1 MGYKNKQIA
10 DVLYNKILEECT
22 PIKEIADKLSGLVQK
37 INKGEKV
44 ILQQN
49 EAGDYLA
56 RVIKLNNTYQSG
68 LPCDI
73 SDGLVISEHYF

>member
-1 MGYKNKQIA
+1 MEYKNKQIA
-10 DVLYNKILEECT
+10 DILYNKILEECA

-44 ILQQN
+44 ILKQN
-49 EAGDYLA
+49 KAGGYLVK
-56 RVIKLNNTYQSG
+56 VIKLNNTYQSG

-73 SDGLVISEHYF
+73 SDGPVISEYCL

>member
-1 MGYKNKQIA
+1 MEYKNKQIA
-10 DVLYNKILEECT
+10 DILYNKILEECA
-22 PIKEIADKLSGLVQK
+22 PIKKIADKLNGLAQK

-49 EAGDYLA
+49 EAGNYLA
-56 RVIKLNNTYQSG
+56 QVIKLNNTYQSG

-73 SDGLVISEHYF
+73 SDGPVISEHYF